1 MIRVAVIDD
10 HFVVRVGLRAIL
22 EKHPDLVFA
31 GEADSGAGIV
41 AFLAQTKPDVLL
53 LDIRLPGADGIAA
66 LAAARAANPAQKVIM
81 LTTSDADND
90 IYRSLSLGAKGYL
103 LKDRDSKAIVE
114 AVRNATESI
123 HGKLSQAVM
132 RKAANPEQHI
142 QLILVNGVLG
152 SGAQAC
158 QRLQELPGMGNVYL
172 RSASYGNIVVD
183 IDFYGTSTDL
193 MAVLEGHGLHVLEA
207 YSEYLKIG

>member
-114 AVRNATESI
+114 AVRRVAAGGTFVPDAVRARFRDRQMMPEVTERE
-123 HGKLSQAVM
+123 L
-132 RKAANPEQHI
+132 E
-142 QLILVNGVLG
+142 VL
-152 SGAQAC
+152 A
-158 QRLQELPGMGNVYL
+158 L
-172 RSASYGNIVVD
+172 VVD
-183 IDFYGTSTDL
+183 
-193 MAVLEGHGLHVLEA
+193 GLSNEQIARRLDVTYDCAKRHVKNILA
-207 YSEYLKIG
+207 KFDVHDRAQLVAAAFRRGFVQPRPA